1 MSLSHL
7 IKQAAM
13 EALEESSP
21 VALMYGTVTRIS
33 PLEINIEQR
42 FTIPAEAI
50 FLTSAVINDPLR
62 IGEKVLVLRK
72 QGGQKYVVMD
82 RLVKA

>member
-21 VALMYGTVTRIS
+21 VALMYGTVTRMS

-42 FTIPAEAI
+42 FTIPADTI
-50 FLTSAVINDPLR
+50 LLTSAVINAPLR

-72 QGGQKYVVMD
+72 QGGQKYVVLD